1 VSLHYLPQ
9 SATQQSHAKPKARH
23 GFTLLEVLIALVIM
37 AVIALLSWQG
47 LANVF
52 RLSDRIRLVDD
63 TTAEWRAMLGQLE
76 IDLQRVPVQRKSLGP
91 NPTGQIEPISSDSTG
106 ITLVIAD
113 QQGQEPAR
121 WVQVRW
127 VLSNGNLA
135 RIASQ
140 QQGVSNTATGL
151 PKEQTIVGPA
161 LRALRIRLWTEA
173 TGWTNTL
180 NFGEPVSTETPQAT
194 STENLLVPVLLDSF
208 TSVTPPPDA
217 PVYNSPTGLEI
228 RIWLPDG
235 RIYTRIFRIGT
246 TS

>member
-1 VSLHYLPQ
+1 MPQ
-9 SATQQSHAKPKARH
+9 PHHSKPNACQ

-47 LANVF
+47 LGNVF
-52 RLSDRIRLVDD
+52 RLTDRIRLVDD

-91 NPTGQIEPISSDSTG
+91 NPTGQIDPVSSDSTG
-106 ITLVIAD
+106 IALVIAD

-121 WVQVRW
+121 WLQVRW
-127 VLSNGNLA
+127 LLNNGNLT
-135 RIASQ
+135 RIANP
-140 QQGVSNTATGL
+140 QQGVVNSTTGS
-151 PKEQTIVGPA
+151 KQGQTIVGPK
-161 LRALRIRLWTEA
+161 LRAMRIRLWTEA

-180 NFGEPVSTETPQAT
+180 NFGEPISTGTAQAT
-194 STENLLVPVLLDSF
+194 SSENLLAPVLLESF

-217 PVYNSPTGLEI
+217 PAYNSPTGMEI
-228 RIWLPDG
+228 RVWLPDG
-235 RIYTRIFRIGT
+235 RVYTRIFRVGT